1 MNDPFFG
8 IGRLDDELNGIP
20 DKKTVLISASPSI
33 GNEVFGYQ
41 ILYDNIKN
49 GKKVSL
55 FLNRTSPESYLTD
68 MKEYD
73 FTGGDK
79 VDIIDSYSGIN
90 GVQAKDSAR
99 IHSISNPY
107 DKEEVKKTILAELDK
122 KYDLFCRGFSIAD
135 GGFLRF

>member
-55 FLNRTSPESYLTD
+55 SSTGLPPNPTSPT
-68 MKEYD
+68 
-73 FTGGDK
+73 
-79 VDIIDSYSGIN
+79 
-90 GVQAKDSAR
+90 
-99 IHSISNPY
+99 
-107 DKEEVKKTILAELDK
+107 
-122 KYDLFCRGFSIAD
+122 
-135 GGFLRF
+135 